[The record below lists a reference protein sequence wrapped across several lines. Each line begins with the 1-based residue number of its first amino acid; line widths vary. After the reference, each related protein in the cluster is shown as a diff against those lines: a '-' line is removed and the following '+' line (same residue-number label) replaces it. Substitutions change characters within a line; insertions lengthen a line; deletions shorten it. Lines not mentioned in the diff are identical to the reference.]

1 VSRKYKNI
9 TMGTER
15 NRDENCKIGQQN
27 KTEGENPR
35 GTNVKGEAY
44 KKKQAG
50 SESETGLEKG
60 VKGAQLRSS

>member
-1 VSRKYKNI
+1 
-9 TMGTER
+9 MGRER

-44 KKKQAG
+44 KKKRQEVNQKQG
-50 SESETGLEKG
+50 
-60 VKGAQLRSS
+60 